1 MSTDQTAA
9 PAPTVAS
16 SPLPMATA
24 DWATLVLLAAI
35 WGGSFFFA
43 KVAVV
48 EIPPL
53 LLVFFRVAIAALIL
67 VTVLTATGGL
77 MRLSGKMIAAFFFM
91 GLFNNV
97 VPFTLLFW
105 AQTHIPSGLASI
117 LNATTPLF
125 TLLIAHFFTRDD
137 KLTGGRLAGI
147 LCGFAGVVVMIG
159 PHLLDQL
166 GSDLM
171 AQLACIGAAMS
182 YGVTAVFGR
191 RFRGL
196 PPMLA
201 AGGQL
206 TASSIMLAPVVAV
219 LYQPWTMPLP
229 SAPVLASVIL
239 LAAMSTAFAY
249 ILFFRILGRNGA
261 TNISLVTLLVPVSAI
276 LLGALILGEALEPRD
291 FAGFALIALGL
302 AAIDGRPARFI
313 GRLAGA
319 RGI

>member
-9 PAPTVAS
+9 PAPQAASVAS
-16 SPLPMATA
+16 SPLPMATM

-67 VTVLTATGGL
+67 VTVLAATGGL
-77 MRLSGKMIAAFFFM
+77 MRLSGKVIAAFFFM

-125 TLLIAHFFTRDD
+125 TLLIAHVFTRDD

-147 LCGFAGVVVMIG
+147 LCGFTGVVVMIG

-171 AQLACIGAAMS
+171 AQLACIAAALS
-182 YGVTAVFGR
+182 YGVTTVFGR

-206 TASSIMLAPVVAV
+206 TASSLMLAPVVAV
-219 LYQPWTMPLP
+219 LYQPWAMPLP
-229 SAPVLASVIL
+229 SMPVLASVIL

-302 AAIDGRPARFI
+302 AAIDGRPARWLT
-313 GRLAGA
+313 GR
-319 RGI
+319 R

>member
-1 MSTDQTAA
+1 MSTTRTAA
-9 PAPTVAS
+9 PASKAAS
-16 SPLPMATA
+16 APLPMATM

-53 LLVFFRVAIAALIL
+53 LLVFFRVAIAAIIL
-67 VTVLTATGGL
+67 VGVLAATGGL
-77 MRLSGKMIAAFFFM
+77 MRLSGKVIAAFFFM

-97 VPFTLLFW
+97 VPFGLIFW

-125 TLLIAHFFTRDD
+125 TLLIAHLFTRDD

-147 LCGFAGVVVMIG
+147 LCGFGGVVVMIG

-166 GSDLM
+166 GADLM
-171 AQLACIGAAMS
+171 AQLACIAAAMS

-206 TASSIMLAPVVAV
+206 TASSLMLAPVVAV
-219 LYQPWTMPLP
+219 LYQPWSMPLP
-229 SAPVLASVIL
+229 SLPVLASVVL
-239 LAAMSTAFAY
+239 LAAVSTAFAY

-276 LLGALILGEALEPRD
+276 LLGAVVLGEALEPRD
-291 FAGFALIALGL
+291 FIGFGLIALGL
-302 AAIDGRPARFI
+302 AAIDGRPARFVAN
-313 GRLAGA
+313 LASS
-319 RGI
+319 RPV